1 MIRSRL
7 TQILAA
13 AMFYSAMACTPQ
25 AQGQGGETASEDAK
39 TALYPRVEIV
49 TSLGDI
55 VIELNGEKAPIST
68 LNFLRYAEE
77 GYFNG
82 TVFHR
87 VMPGFM
93 IQGGGFTENLDKKTE
108 GLHPGIKNEWTNGLK
123 NYRGTI
129 AMARLGGQPDSG
141 TSQFFINVV
150 DNPSLDKAQGDG
162 AAYAVFGKVVE
173 GMETVEAIRN
183 TETENNSK
191 YPSGKVV
198 PVTPVVI
205 KSVSAI
211 GSVDKAAIEAL
222 IGGEMRALIARFTKE
237 TGIEPVVTSSG
248 LVHYVVREG
257 DGASPTTADK
267 VQVHYRGL
275 FTDGGQFDSSYD
287 RGKPTVFGVSQ
298 VIAGWTEGLQLM
310 KVGGESKFI
319 IPADIA
325 YGANPPRGIL
335 PNSILIFDV
344 ELLEVIEK

>member
-1 MIRSRL
+1 MIRSEL
-7 TQILAA
+7 TQILAVA
-13 AMFYSAMACTPQ
+13 VICVAMAAAPPAR
-25 AQGQGGETASEDAK
+25 AQDDASASGMENA
-39 TALYPRVEIV
+39 ALYPRVKME

-77 GYFNG
+77 GYYNG
-82 TVFHR
+82 TIFHR

-93 IQGGGFTENLDKKTE
+93 IQGGGFTSSLNKKTD
-108 GLHPGIKNEWTNGLK
+108 GLHPGIKNEWTNRLR

-129 AMARLGGQPDSG
+129 SMARLGGQPDSG

-150 DNPSLDKAQGDG
+150 DNPALDKAQRDG

-173 GMETVEAIRN
+173 GIETVDAIRN
-183 TETENNSK
+183 TETEENPK
-191 YPSGKVV
+191 YPGGKVV

-205 KSVSAI
+205 SHVSAV

-222 IGGEMRALIARFTKE
+222 IGGEMRALITRFNKE
-237 TGIEPVVTSSG
+237 TGLEPVVTPSG

-257 DGASPTTADK
+257 DGASPTIADK
-267 VQVHYRGL
+267 VKVHYRGV

-287 RGKPTVFGVSQ
+287 RDKPTVFGVTQ

-319 IPADIA
+319 IPSDIA

-344 ELLEVIEK
+344 ELLEVIKK